1 MRKETEKEEIEKQ
14 ELRHVADAILDEFKR
29 AGGIYAL
36 AAEMTEKE
44 LFEEEE

>member
-1 MRKETEKEEIEKQ
+1 MESDLEKQ
-14 ELRHVADAILDEFKR
+14 ELRLVADAILGEFKR
-29 AGGIYAL
+29 AGGKYAL